1 MTTLQSQV
9 IRSKSPRIQHLREE
23 FPYTPGTKTGRYS
36 DAAARGL
43 SAASRTLLE
52 GARLENEALA
62 NVGKGLGDLG
72 KVAEKFYVGLSR
84 AQAIEYLT
92 DRQATAQGL
101 LYSPNED
108 NPGLLRRLGQNGFNG
123 HEIYAKHMEDYDRE
137 RGKNITPLA
146 RHMAEAR
153 IQEFDTRVAT
163 QLQNHQYT
171 QYTNWQNQVK
181 EAAKQQ
187 QHDRVLSGDMTD
199 VTEGLGSLVNINTE
213 QMRSAGYAEE
223 YISEQNKRLISGTLR
238 QRVEVL
244 GNSGDMANAHK
255 TAAYGFGEGKDTI
268 KTHPNLPEGVEVL
281 IEEEA
286 KENGYDDRFVEFAK
300 GVAWIESRGDS
311 NAVSRA
317 GAKGIFQL
325 RDITSREMGVT
336 NPFDPTQNVAGGMGY
351 LKKMLDMAGGDERLA
366 TVFYNYGPGN
376 AKDWLAKG
384 GAPSKLPTETIK
396 YLDRLFD
403 PVPAKESLFTPE
415 DAAAV
420 KKFLSRLNEQVRSER
435 AYDFRQAI
443 RQDMASFED
452 FKDVDHDYTERDF
465 NAAYSNPLR
474 AREEYEKYQ
483 GARAYARA
491 GIMAREMTG
500 EQLAGYREAL
510 ENTGRNLQAG
520 DENYTLASSVI
531 GQQLEAVKRVEK
543 TRTEDPAKATF
554 YDDKV
559 QASRQE
565 WLDDPYNPE
574 KYEAMRRNIR
584 AKQETLGLTSPNF
597 ETPVVSK
604 DDAAIICQR
613 FNGPN
618 FVDNLVSAYQAYGP
632 QDFAAITRMGGLGS
646 SAIIASQMLINGK
659 DQLAVQAFWDAQQP
673 EKAAQNAKMVKDM
686 GLTSENFTREFTSQ
700 GGKMFDVIG
709 GDAYRRNLIKEND
722 TAILNYA
729 NYLATRGNSVEES
742 IETAL
747 KDVFYDNYDI
757 IGSGQR
763 SYLAPKGKGDSIV
776 SKNNMNFAIMD
787 IAMRD
792 DLNIQTTPY
801 NAEADEWSKRMDLA
815 RNLQPLLTPD
825 GQNYIFFDGNNPV
838 TNREGKIIVKS
849 VDDIGN
855 YNGKWME
862 ISSRRKEMKTRLDKA
877 TREKKNIQNEKQ
889 AKAALRET
897 IEQIAVDS
905 DNKEMFDI
913 MVNASLSDFTRS
925 GPYRLDTVSKQH
937 MPKKEIDAIWANRDE
952 IRTKIKSGKKIKAK
966 ERELE
971 AAQKLNELFN
981 IYSIPPGPQ
990 YFDARFFR

>member
-1 MTTLQSQV
+1 MPTLQSQV
-9 IRSKSPRIQHLREE
+9 IRGKNPRLQHLREE
-23 FPYTPGTKTGRYS
+23 SPYTPGTRTGRYD

-62 NVGKGLGDLG
+62 NIGKGLGDLG
-72 KVAEKFYVGLSR
+72 RVAERFYVGLSR
-84 AQAIEYLT
+84 AQATEYLT

-101 LYSPNED
+101 LYSPNKD
-108 NPGLLRRLGQNGFNG
+108 NPGLLRRLGQDGFNG

-137 RGKNITPLA
+137 RSKDITPLA
-146 RHMAEAR
+146 RYMAEAR

-171 QYTNWQNQVK
+171 QYTNWQNQVD

-199 VTEGLGSLVNINTE
+199 VTEGLGTLVNINTE
-213 QMRSAGYAEE
+213 QMRRAGYAEE
-223 YISEQNKRLISGTLR
+223 YTAEQNKQLISKTLR

-244 GNSGDMANAHK
+244 GNSGNVTGARE
-255 TAAYGFGEGKDTI
+255 TAAYGFGKGKDTI
-268 KTHPNLPEGVEVL
+268 KTHPNLPEGVNVL
-281 IEEEA
+281 IEREA
-286 KENGYDDRFVEFAK
+286 KEKGYDERFIEFAK

-311 NAVSRA
+311 NAISRA

-325 RDITSREMGVT
+325 MDITSREMGVT
-336 NPFDPTQNVAGGMGY
+336 NPLDPVQNVAGGMGY
-351 LKKMLDMAGGDERLA
+351 LKKMLDMANGDERLA
-366 TVFYNYGPGN
+366 TVYFNRGPKN
-376 AKDWLAKG
+376 TKDWLAAG
-384 GAPSKLPTETIK
+384 GDPSKLPTETIN
-396 YLDRLFD
+396 YLDKLFD
-403 PVPAKESLFTPE
+403 PVPVKEGLFTPE

-420 KKFLSRLNEQVRSER
+420 NKFLGRLNEQVRGEMV
-435 AYDFRQAI
+435 YDFRQAI

-452 FKDVDHDYTERDF
+452 FKDVDHDYTEQDF
-465 NAAYSNPLR
+465 RAAYSNPLR

-491 GIMAREMTG
+491 GIIAREMTG

-510 ENTGRNLQAG
+510 ENAKKDLQSG
-520 DENYTLASSVI
+520 DENYTLASTVI
-531 GQQLEAVKRVEK
+531 GQQLEAIKQVEK
-543 TRTEDPAKATF
+543 TRAEDPAKATF
-554 YDDKV
+554 YDNKI

-565 WLDDPYNPE
+565 WLDDLYNPE

-584 AKQETLGLTSPNF
+584 AKQEALGLTSPNF

-613 FNGPN
+613 LNGPN

-659 DQLAVQAFWDAQQP
+659 DQLAVQAFWEAQQP
-673 EKAAQNAKMVKDM
+673 EKAAQNAQFVKDM
-686 GLTSENFTREFTSQ
+686 GLTPKDFTRELTAQ
-700 GGKMFDVIG
+700 GKKMFDVIG

-729 NYLATRGNSVEES
+729 NYLVTQGSGVEDA

-747 KDVFYDNYDI
+747 KNVFYDNYDI

-763 SYLAPKGKGDSIV
+763 SYLAPKGRGDLIGTS
-776 SKNNMNFAIMD
+776 MNLAIAD
-787 IAMRD
+787 IAMRE

-801 NAEADEWSKRMDLA
+801 NAEADEWSKRMDLT
-815 RNLQPLLTPD
+815 RNLQPSLTPD
-825 GQNYIFFDGNNPV
+825 GQNYIFFDGGNPV
-838 TNREGKIIVKS
+838 TNKDGKIIVKS
-849 VDDIGN
+849 ADDIVN
-855 YNGKWME
+855 YNGKQLE
-862 ISSRRKEMKTRLDKA
+862 VFNRQKEVKTRLGKA
-877 TREKKNIQNEKQ
+877 AREKKDIQNEKQ
-889 AKAALRET
+889 AKAALRER

-905 DNKEMFDI
+905 DDKEMFDI
-913 MVNASLSDFTRS
+913 MANISLS
-925 GPYRLDTVSKQH
+925 GLGQY
-937 MPKKEIDAIWANRDE
+937 MPEKEKETIWANRNE
-952 IRTKIKSGKKIKAK
+952 IRAKIERGKGIKAK
-966 ERELE
+966 ERERE
-971 AAQKLNELFN
+971 AAQSFNEMFN
-981 IYSIPPGPQ
+981 IYGMSPGL
-990 YFDARFFR
+990 